1 MAAHFKNMS
10 EVEAIKPPD
19 GKRALQEY
27 WHATEKGFGVRV
39 ARKKLNGDYAK
50 VYIARYRDEDK
61 RDIKAIL
68 GNVADISYKD
78 AFNLAKSKIDKA
90 RALAGDI
97 KAGRPRAAT
106 ISVCY
111 ESYCRARKAQWAP
124 DTIIGYAKQF
134 NNLQPFWDRRMDG
147 LTNEEWLGQ
156 YMDVS
161 RDRGR
166 STALGMM
173 RLGSALYS
181 FQITLENLTKNP
193 CGALLKTTLVVK
205 DEPRTR
211 HVPRKELAAFWTA
224 LQTRTAGP
232 QRDLILWVLFTG
244 FRASLAG
251 NLRWDRLNLEERT
264 YRIDPKD
271 VGNKAKKEF
280 FHPIPCWLW
289 ENVVVPRLA
298 ARKPVDVH
306 IIESTKR
313 PGTPL
318 HSVRGT
324 YLAIEGVTG
333 LQLSQ
338 HDIRRTF
345 SSMAHAATGDIVL
358 TKRLMTHGS
367 ATAKSR
373 DHGTTERYVQTDQ
386 AQYREASELTA
397 AKILEFA
404 QAVLATVG

>member
-1 MAAHFKNMS
+1 MEHIMAAHFKNMT
-10 EVEAIKPPD
+10 EVEAIKPPE
-19 GKRALQEY
+19 GTRALQEF

-39 ARKKLNGDYAK
+39 ARKKLNGEYAK

-61 RDIKAIL
+61 RDVKAIL

-78 AFNLAKSKIDKA
+78 AFSLAKAKIEKA

-111 ESYCRARKAQWAP
+111 ELYLKARKAQWAP

-134 NNLQPFWDRRMDG
+134 KNLQPLWDRRMDS
-147 LTNEEWLGQ
+147 LTNKEWLDQ

-161 RDRGR
+161 QTRGR

-205 DEPRTR
+205 DAPRTR

-224 LQTRTAGP
+224 LQTRAAGP

-251 NLRWDRLNLEERT
+251 NLMWSRINPDEHT
-264 YRIDPKD
+264 YRIDAKD
-271 VGNKAKKEF
+271 VGNKAKMEF
-280 FHPIPCWLW
+280 FHPVPVWLW
-289 ENVVVPRLA
+289 DNVIVPRLA
-298 ARKPVDVH
+298 VRKPGDIY
-306 IIESTKR
+306 IIESTKL

-324 YLAIEGVTG
+324 YLAIEEITG

-345 SSMAHAATGDIVL
+345 SSIAHAATGDILL

-373 DHGTTERYVQTDQ
+373 EHGTTERYIQTDQ
-386 AQYREASELTA
+386 AQYREAVELTA

-404 QAVLATVG
+404 QAA